1 MGRKVRYDTL
11 IKDDVD
17 KIVARANFT
26 DEQNAV
32 FEELCKGRLYDAGIW
47 LKLNMGQTKYYEVK
61 KKVEDKVT
69 RILL

>member
-1 MGRKVRYDTL
+1 MGKRIRYDEL
-11 IKDDVD
+11 IKDDVEA
-17 KIVARANFT
+17 IVARANFT

-32 FEELCKGRLYDAGIW
+32 FEELCKGRLYDTGIW

-61 KKVEDKVT
+61 KKVEDKVS